1 MYQTAESKNL
11 TSNNSVSSQSCSSH
25 RQQLHPTGYPHFDKV
40 PATQSFLISRKHK
53 LKRLVA
59 AALLTVFFGVT
70 PETRGQSTMKPYQI
84 NNSLVILSAPAGN
97 TPVDISI
104 RPTFIR
110 RIRLRNTFTV
120 TIDGTNWTFDNVQNI
135 SITLSGGRNSIS
147 VEDVDLEGTLDIQV
161 GDGRDYVAVANSIVE
176 GDINLQMGNG
186 YNRLSLGDTV
196 IFGQLSYDGGLG
208 PDQLNA
214 PFSGGTT
221 SQADCV
227 VLGDVVYEDLGGDDR
242 IELNRFQ
249 ISGNLLIDLGTGNDS
264 VRVTSSDSGGSYPV
278 QGRSTSVGGDCVID
292 HFGGNL
298 TATIEDTKLDHNFV
312 LFSTGES
319 SRVSLR
325 SRRTGAQWSPMSVG
339 ANMIFFT
346 DTQRSRTEMSGLQQD
361 QGVFQLLGT
370 EGEDFVDIRNS
381 GLQPVH
387 INLGDGKDSLYIE
400 STTVK
405 QSVTLNGGSSDNDTG
420 NALRL
425 DVPQRKVSGFESG
438 NLAP

>member
-186 YNRLSLGDTV
+186 YNRLSLGDSV

-319 SRVSLR
+319 TKLWSSLVS
-325 SRRTGAQWSPMSVG
+325 SIVAV
-339 ANMIFFT
+339 
-346 DTQRSRTEMSGLQQD
+346 
-361 QGVFQLLGT
+361 
-370 EGEDFVDIRNS
+370 
-381 GLQPVH
+381 
-387 INLGDGKDSLYIE
+387 
-400 STTVK
+400 
-405 QSVTLNGGSSDNDTG
+405 
-420 NALRL
+420 RL
-425 DVPQRKVSGFESG
+425 PPK
-438 NLAP
+438 